1 MYMKRLKTL
10 RHEKGLSQQ
19 KLVEEVKECELND
32 DERQLINYYRKSS
45 PAMREAITELMSAMF
60 IDIEHARLCE

>member
-1 MYMKRLKTL
+1 MERLKTL

-32 DERQLINYYRKSS
+32 DELQLINYYRKSS
-45 PAMREAITELMSAMF
+45 PAMREAITELMSVMF

>member
-1 MYMKRLKTL
+1 MKRLKTL

-19 KLVEEVKECELND
+19 TVHKVEEVKECELND
-32 DERQLINYYRKSS
+32 DELQLINYYRKSS
-45 PAMREAITELMSAMF
+45 PAMREAITELMSTMF